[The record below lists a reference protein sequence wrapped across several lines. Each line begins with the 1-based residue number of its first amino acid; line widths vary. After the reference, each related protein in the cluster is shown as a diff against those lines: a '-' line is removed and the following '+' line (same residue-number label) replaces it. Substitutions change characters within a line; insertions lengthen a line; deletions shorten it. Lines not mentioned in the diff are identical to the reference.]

1 MFLVEL
7 VLQGVRG
14 IRELARLRFK
24 GGLNFVVAGNEA
36 GKTTAADSLQR
47 LLFPSNQTVLLA
59 TLISKQ
65 APDASRAALVISSD
79 EGTYY
84 RIIQD
89 FSKRAVNLSKY
100 NATSRDFDLLHK
112 DWDSAAQFMA
122 GMTAGMSEDDFARI
136 FIFQRE
142 HHAARTGSLASAAAP
157 QPAPSLLGPPAGVK
171 SSADR
176 ERLAELHETLR
187 KAEEAADADYKYQ
200 SAKLALEEIEKKIGS
215 LEEIERKKAEIGSTL
230 AVAQGIRGT
239 ARGPCGAY

>member
-47 LLFPSNQTVLLA
+47 LLFPSNQTELLA

-65 APDASRAALVISSD
+65 SPGASRAALVISSD
-79 EGTYY
+79 DGAYY

-112 DWDSAAQFMA
+112 DWDSAVQFMD
-122 GMTAGMSEDDFARI
+122 GMTAGMSEGDFARI
-136 FIFQRE
+136 FIFHRE
-142 HHAARTGSLASAAAP
+142 RDAAQTGAPASVAAP
-157 QPAPSLLGPPAGVK
+157 RPIPKSPGPPAGAK
-171 SSADR
+171 SPADG
-176 ERLAELHETLR
+176 
-187 KAEEAADADYKYQ
+187 
-200 SAKLALEEIEKKIGS
+200 GS
-215 LEEIERKKAEIGSTL
+215 LPNSMRPFARRKRPQTPIISISQPNSLWKRSKKK
-230 AVAQGIRGT
+230 
-239 ARGPCGAY
+239 